1 MGATDDRPRNNLMTD
16 VTHDPLCAMA
26 RDTDAS
32 EYGWCMCPLISKVRD
47 DERALICND
56 SAPEPA
62 TLKEP

>member
-1 MGATDDRPRNNLMTD
+1 MTD

-32 EYGWCMCPLISKVRD
+32 EYGWCMCPLISKVRE

-56 SAPEPA
+56 SEPETA
-62 TLKEP
+62 TTRSPKK